1 MSFQLQQTSTIIHQ
15 WPLLGLL
22 ILSLSSVFQAHSQE
36 NQAFTVHGDSLLEL
50 SLFRSDSQPSE
61 TLILFA
67 HGGGFSGG
75 SRLQHK
81 NVAFCNAL
89 SQKGIDVASIDYRLR
104 QKQDGFH
111 CDVPIEEKREA
122 IAWAAEDL
130 LSAWVHLH
138 KSGYK
143 NVILS

>member
-122 IAWAAEDL
+122 TLQIV
-130 LSAWVHLH
+130 LSLKGSTKVVAR
-138 KSGYK
+138 SF
-143 NVILS
+143 S